1 MKAAL
6 ETEID
11 RHAADSE
18 GLPQQA
24 EEKPNELMPCAASR
38 RHRYQ
43 LVERVGALHTSIP
56 DAVELIEI
64 SGVIN
69 NLVWF

>member
-6 ETEID
+6 ETETG

-24 EEKPNELMPCAASR
+24 EEKPNELMPCTASR

-43 LVERVGALHTSIP
+43 LVERLGALCTSFQTP
-56 DAVELIEI
+56 
-64 SGVIN
+64 
-69 NLVWF
+69 WR